1 MATLA
6 LNSLSY
12 LLRIVVVYAPFL
24 VSGRLSIHSILLRFY
39 VQILGLIIQGG
50 ERLGRYVRSAAP
62 RPRGAA
68 FAPTDGPGPQGDHEL
83 RIVDC

>member
-39 VQILGLIIQGG
+39 VQILGLIIRIGSINP
-50 ERLGRYVRSAAP
+50 EITETILLDFKEKLAKLGR
-62 RPRGAA
+62 
-68 FAPTDGPGPQGDHEL
+68 D
-83 RIVDC
+83 